1 MVGVFSLCPQMSR
14 HVPLRPLNVNQGIR
28 RDKMTLARKDT
39 IGVLKAAEAN
49 QVSMLFEN
57 MLTMEEL
64 LLMLKHQYCRR
75 TVYRWIAQDVFHLTY
90 SSNNL

>member
-39 IGVLKAAEAN
+39 IGVLKATEAN
-49 QVSMLFEN
+49 QVSMLFVTPQITP
-57 MLTMEEL
+57 LSILIVVT
-64 LLMLKHQYCRR
+64 
-75 TVYRWIAQDVFHLTY
+75 I
-90 SSNNL
+90 